1 MPGLDLLSEDGHD
14 AIGVLL
20 EEGLAKVGGV
30 DGLEDLR
37 TERTDVVEVYVW
49 LSVSRTDPPNAVFI
63 HISRVWTALG
73 CIALEANFWPA
84 NLGARAIARKS
95 GILLLER
102 GCKWGNTIA
111 DESMVFL
118 HKSEAHARARNVELE

>member
-14 AIGVLL
+14 AIAVLL
-20 EEGLAKVGGV
+20 EEGLAQVGGV
-30 DGLEDLR
+30 DGLEDLG

-49 LSVSRTDPPNAVFI
+49 LSVSCTDPPNAVFI

-84 NLGARAIARKS
+84 NLGARAIVRKS
-95 GILLLER
+95 VTFIVEER
-102 GCKWGNTIA
+102 
-111 DESMVFL
+111 L
-118 HKSEAHARARNVELE
+118 